1 MASDQLY
8 LDKWPLECDLEIL
21 NINGDLLIVLQ
32 VIKKV
37 QITKQHQEKDRI
49 RRKNI
54 LERSGDENMSS
65 LIGRTW

>member
-8 LDKWPLECDLEIL
+8 LDKWPLECDLKIL

-49 RRKNI
+49 RRENI

>member
-37 QITKQHQEKDRI
+37 QITKQHQKKDRI

>member
-8 LDKWPLECDLEIL
+8 LDKWPLECDLKIL

>member
-8 LDKWPLECDLEIL
+8 LDKWSLECDLEIL

-49 RRKNI
+49 RRENI

>member
-49 RRKNI
+49 RRENI